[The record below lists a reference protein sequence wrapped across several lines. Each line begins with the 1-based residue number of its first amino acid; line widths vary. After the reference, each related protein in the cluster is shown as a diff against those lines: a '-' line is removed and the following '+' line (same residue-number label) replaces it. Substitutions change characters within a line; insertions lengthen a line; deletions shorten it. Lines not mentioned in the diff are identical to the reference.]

1 MYKQIAMKYLN
12 NGIEQ
17 DLPPKLSSKQLRIAR
32 GFRPTRIDKEFMK
45 DYAKAHR
52 FHAFITTPFT
62 FDLWQL
68 ILILFGLVI
77 TVYFLCY

>member
-1 MYKQIAMKYLN
+1 MKYLN

-17 DLPPKLSSKQLRIAR
+17 DLPPKLSNKQLRIAR
-32 GFRPTRIDKEFMK
+32 GFRPTKIDKEFMK

-68 ILILFGLVI
+68 ALISFGLISIVC
-77 TVYFLCY
+77 VSCL